1 MTTQDKVITNVIRYM
16 EELKIDEN
24 YILEH
29 SSLTKKRLRT
39 ILNIGAKR
47 RITISE
53 VNQISKAI
61 GVDMYKLFSIPS

>member
-1 MTTQDKVITNVIRYM
+1 MTTQDKVIVNVIRYM

-39 ILNIGAKR
+39 ILNIGQK
-47 RITISE
+47 E
-53 VNQISKAI
+53 E
-61 GVDMYKLFSIPS
+61 